1 MYLSTCKK
9 ISSVKIFVIT
19 GIMLVEMIECRRK
32 TDDGREENVCSD
44 VLKYMRIDRRRLVP
58 KWKLWA

>member
-32 TDDGREENVCSD
+32 TDDGREENVCDTSD
-44 VLKYMRIDRRRLVP
+44 VCGICFFLIEDSF
-58 KWKLWA
+58 